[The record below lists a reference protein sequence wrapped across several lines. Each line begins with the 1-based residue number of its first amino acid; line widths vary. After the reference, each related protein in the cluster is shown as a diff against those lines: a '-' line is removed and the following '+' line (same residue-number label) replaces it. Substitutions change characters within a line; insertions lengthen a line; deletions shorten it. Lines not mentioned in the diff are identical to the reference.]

1 MDFIAQSYFAACVDT
16 KDRIVFIDEGFIH
29 RGASAFMSKRQ
40 EQGLGKYLDAVPTSD
55 VLVMVDISPEL
66 AISRAAL
73 RKKGLPKSFRGKN
86 EGATLQIM
94 TEFLDVLNHC
104 KEQQRSAGATII
116 ELDGSHD
123 LAANSLK
130 LEKQLTLAQ
139 Q

>member
-1 MDFIAQSYFAACVDT
+1 
-16 KDRIVFIDEGFIH
+16 
-29 RGASAFMSKRQ
+29 
-40 EQGLGKYLDAVPTSD
+40 
-55 VLVMVDISPEL
+55 MVDISPEL

-73 RKKGLPKSFRGKN
+73 RKKGLPKSFRGEN